1 MESNCLSKIGFCWL
15 QSSFFWNYRYIDDSD
30 SKLEIFQDGVSS
42 LGSACYIEGAL
53 SSLLLLSIGFHDDF
67 TRGVLTNANCGGK
80 RTKYHMTIWLRYF
93 RYLYTKKKE
102 DIWLHVLVCCI
113 LGENVHR
120 GAALG
125 ALLAAN
131 TVNVGSSAPQRW
143 KDGLHS
149 AKPEV
154 EVIVQQKL

>member
-1 MESNCLSKIGFCWL
+1 MRTVEVKGQNIIW
-15 QSSFFWNYRYIDDSD
+15 QYDWDTSD
-30 SKLEIFQDGVSS
+30 ICRL
-42 LGSACYIEGAL
+42 
-53 SSLLLLSIGFHDDF
+53 
-67 TRGVLTNANCGGK
+67 
-80 RTKYHMTIWLRYF
+80 
-93 RYLYTKKKE
+93 KKK

-113 LGENVHR
+113 LGENAHR

-149 AKPEV
+149 AKLEV